1 MRFSSKTF
9 KRSTRSLKKARK
21 VKTRKVKKQK
31 QRGGCAGCGP
41 YSGNPKGDAGT
52 YSGMIPNPLD

>member
-21 VKTRKVKKQK
+21 AKKTRKVKK

-41 YSGNPKGDAGT
+41 YSGDPKGDAGT
-52 YSGMIPNPLD
+52 YSRMILNPLD

>member
-9 KRSTRSLKKARK
+9 KKSLKKARK
-21 VKTRKVKKQK
+21 AKKTRKVKKQK

-41 YSGNPKGDAGT
+41 YSGDPKGDAGT
-52 YSGMIPNPLD
+52 YSGMILNPLD

>member
-9 KRSTRSLKKARK
+9 KAFKRSLKKK
-21 VKTRKVKKQK
+21 GKKTRKLKK

-41 YSGNPKGDAGT
+41 YSGPPKGDAGT
-52 YSGMIPNPLD
+52 YSGMILNPLD